1 MGYQQLGVTLV
12 IWLASLCS
20 SAAAQARV
28 VQLVAE
34 NPSTFVSTNP
44 NDPKYIVSLFD
55 DELKASSVLP
65 DLPLGRSTIMTDAK
79 GQQYNCSIPSSASS
93 WSTSVAQQQDTAPPP
108 PVTKTPFELLESLDG
123 LCFYRQDG
131 LWTYEVCHRKHVR
144 QFRQDAN
151 KNEDFICGKYIG
163 DDQQTEAIL
172 EDASSSGHP
181 LKYVSHTYSGG
192 ASCVLTGAAR
202 TAEVRYTCVRD
213 AKENIVLSVREFPT
227 CNYVVVVSTPFL
239 CKHPAFTPPAEDLRL
254 ISCIAIGL
262 EKQPTGAAAVAAA
275 LPDKA
280 SARASTT
287 AAGDETMGQHKPGGS
302 QQTAA
307 HQASALQDGSRA
319 GDNSGSSRSS
329 TAEPPAVVL
338 EGELLSAESI
348 PDDQPDESPED
359 LSDDTEV
366 HSDGDELDGYEHSA
380 GEYGAYEGDEEQD
393 EEEPVHSEQ
402 EHRTSAASDREEL

>member
-144 QFRQDAN
+144 QFRQ
-151 KNEDFICGKYIG
+151 
-163 DDQQTEAIL
+163 
-172 EDASSSGHP
+172 
-181 LKYVSHTYSGG
+181 
-192 ASCVLTGAAR
+192 
-202 TAEVRYTCVRD
+202 VRYTNTHYMHRHIGVRM
-213 AKENIVLSVREFPT
+213 V
-227 CNYVVVVSTPFL
+227 
-239 CKHPAFTPPAEDLRL
+239 
-254 ISCIAIGL
+254 
-262 EKQPTGAAAVAAA
+262 
-275 LPDKA
+275 
-280 SARASTT
+280 
-287 AAGDETMGQHKPGGS
+287 
-302 QQTAA
+302 
-307 HQASALQDGSRA
+307 
-319 GDNSGSSRSS
+319 
-329 TAEPPAVVL
+329 
-338 EGELLSAESI
+338 
-348 PDDQPDESPED
+348 
-359 LSDDTEV
+359 
-366 HSDGDELDGYEHSA
+366 
-380 GEYGAYEGDEEQD
+380 
-393 EEEPVHSEQ
+393 
-402 EHRTSAASDREEL
+402 